1 MKAMNS
7 YSKIVVM
14 KARIL
19 LVISGCLQ
27 TYSSP
32 SLDFTVRIPGC
43 INL

>member
-1 MKAMNS
+1 MKAMSS

-14 KARIL
+14 KAHIL

-27 TYSSP
+27 AYSSP
-32 SLDFTVRIPGC
+32 SLDFTVRMSGC